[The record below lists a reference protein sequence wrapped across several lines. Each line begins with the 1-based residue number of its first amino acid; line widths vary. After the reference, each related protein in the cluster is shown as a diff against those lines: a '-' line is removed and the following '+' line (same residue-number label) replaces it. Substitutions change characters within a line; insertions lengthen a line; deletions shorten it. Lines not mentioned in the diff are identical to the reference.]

1 MKLRVLAAHFCVPSL
16 IAAGTYAVAASRESS
31 GPEMLVASVL
41 WGFLFYAAPHLVWTM
56 IAAAGKFSTP
66 VWHAGFIASSVA
78 LLVIASFWLGSGDS
92 SGLPIQW
99 MLYWPL
105 AIVLMAVVPSVV
117 SLVRKRR
124 QANA

>member
-1 MKLRVLAAHFCVPSL
+1 MKIRVIAAHLCVPAL
-16 IAAGTYAVAASRESS
+16 IAAGTYAAAALREPF
-31 GPEMLVASVL
+31 GPELLVAYVL
-41 WGFLFYAAPHLVWTM
+41 WGFLFYSAPHLLWTM
-56 IAAAGKFSTP
+56 IAVAGKFSTP
-66 VWHAGFIASSVA
+66 VWHAGFTASSVA
-78 LLVIASFWLGSGDS
+78 LLAIAAFWLGSGDS

-99 MLYWPL
+99 GLYWPL